1 MVIPCHEWGAR
12 VQSWPLDLLQLPC
25 SKMTEHLTTFSHP
38 WTIKDSCFPALHNPN
53 QLIYLLWCFCSKRS
67 VIRCSSSA
75 AALPCFS
82 FFWWGEEIFAFA
94 MEICLFTVFM
104 ASRDSLP
111 SCPCQKFLQG
121 FSSPVSIESI
131 IPWHLDSQKKIQM
144 YSLPGYLP
152 NLLSP
157 FDFIFFFLTLL
168 CNFWSPFWDKSSLG
182 HPVTHPVFPGRI
194 LLNKHWRW
202 DTPTYP
208 PEMQGE

>member
-1 MVIPCHEWGAR
+1 MF
-12 VQSWPLDLLQLPC
+12 LQQ
-25 SKMTEHLTTFSHP
+25 TFCYQVLF
-38 WTIKDSCFPALHNPN
+38 KCG
-53 QLIYLLWCFCSKRS
+53 
-67 VIRCSSSA
+67 SSA
-75 AALPCFS
+75 LLLLVLL
-82 FFWWGEEIFAFA
+82 
-94 MEICLFTVFM
+94 MRRRNICLCHGDLFIH
-104 ASRDSLP
+104 SIHG
-111 SCPCQKFLQG
+111 KQG
-121 FSSPVSIESI
+121 FVAIMSLSEILAGFFITCIHRIDNSLTLGFPE
-131 IPWHLDSQKKIQM
+131 KKIQM